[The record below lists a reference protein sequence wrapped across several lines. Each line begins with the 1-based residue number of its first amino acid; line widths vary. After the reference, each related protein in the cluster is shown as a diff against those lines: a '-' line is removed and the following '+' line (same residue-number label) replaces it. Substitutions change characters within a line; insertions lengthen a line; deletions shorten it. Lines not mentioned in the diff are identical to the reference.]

1 MYTAIAVIINFL
13 LSLDIR
19 AELGGRT
26 GRDQYQDCATRRH
39 FITRQDLRNITRKIR
54 DFAHHRH
61 SEDATSVDRI
71 ANELLREVPSP
82 VLFYK
87 PQNSRNAEYPCLQ
100 EESFLFVLMTEFQA
114 QLFEEFGNKLVCIDS
129 THKTNEYKF
138 KLITLLVVDEYHKG

>member
-1 MYTAIAVIINFL
+1 MY
-13 LSLDIR
+13 LDIR

-26 GRDQYQDCATRRH
+26 RRDQYKGKVSRRH
-39 FITRQDLRNITRKIR
+39 FITRQDLRNITRRIQ
-54 DFAHHRH
+54 DFVRHRH

-71 ANELLREVPSP
+71 ARELSQEDPSP

-87 PQNSRNAEYPCLQ
+87 PQNSKNIEYPCLL
-100 EESFLFVLMTEFQA
+100 EESFLFILMTEFQA

-138 KLITLLVVDEYHKG
+138 KLITLLIVDEYHKG

>member
-1 MYTAIAVIINFL
+1 M
-13 LSLDIR
+13 LDIR

-26 GRDQYQDCATRRH
+26 GRDQYQDCVTRGH
-39 FITRQDLRNITRKIR
+39 FVTRQDLRNITRKIR

-87 PQNSRNAEYPCLQ
+87 SQNSRNAE
-100 EESFLFVLMTEFQA
+100 
-114 QLFEEFGNKLVCIDS
+114 
-129 THKTNEYKF
+129 
-138 KLITLLVVDEYHKG
+138 